1 MLTRTA
7 THALGVLRR
16 LASDPDARMS
26 ADALAAET
34 GIPRNYLSKI
44 LNELRKRQIVDGEKG
59 WGGGFRL
66 RARALDR
73 PIREIV
79 EIFEGRS
86 GAIDEG
92 CIFGFAPCRAERSC
106 ALHPF
111 WERIRGVRD
120 EMLGTTRVRD
130 LPQQPR
136 RRKARRARRR

>member
-16 LASDPDARMS
+16 LARDPDARMS
-26 ADALAAET
+26 ADALARET

-44 LNELRKRQIVDGEKG
+44 LNQLRKHRIVDGEKG

-79 EIFEGRS
+79 EIFD
-86 GAIDEG
+86 GAGAGIDAH
-92 CIFGFAPCRAERSC
+92 CIFGFARCRAAKPC

-111 WERIRGVRD
+111 WQRIRNVRD
-120 EMLGTTRVRD
+120 EMFTKTTVRD
-130 LPQQPR
+130 LA
-136 RRKARRARRR
+136 RKARRR